1 MNKLVSTFPKNK
13 FEEVR
18 VQVKEFKGYDLV
30 DLRVYTSLKEGEE
43 KIPTGKGLSVNVS
56 HFMVSN
62 DLLQQYLDPGRHTN
76 DNTNVPIP
84 CLLGY
89 LFKL

>member
-13 FEEVR
+13 FEEIR

-30 DLRVYTSLKEGEE
+30 DIRVYTALKEGED

-56 HFMVSN
+56 HFLELKKAILETEAVLREN
-62 DLLQQYLDPGRHTN
+62 NLLN
-76 DNTNVPIP
+76 E
-84 CLLGY
+84 
-89 LFKL
+89 